1 MEQLNAVKNL
11 LLQYPLWGGQALQ
24 VDLNDG
30 RPEGCILFPQ
40 GLRVLDRRE
49 DVQGNVTYRLEQSFL
64 LRRVAFAGENA
75 AHWLQQLQNW
85 LLIQP
90 AGALESVFGPKLRL
104 WAELGRLTNAKQP
117 GTGIYEVKI
126 HAQYEKE

>member
-1 MEQLNAVKNL
+1 MEQLNAVKDL
-11 LLQYPLWGGQALQ
+11 LLRYPLWGAQALQ

-30 RPEGCILFPQ
+30 RPEGCVLFPQ
-40 GLRVLDRRE
+40 GLRVLSRRE

-85 LLIQP
+85 LLRQDVSGLVP
-90 AGALESVFGPKLRL
+90 FFGSRLRL
-104 WAELGRLTNAKQP
+104 WAEQGRLTNAKQP